1 MKAIAAVE
9 AELART
15 IGLGV
20 VKTLWVQLKRLRLGM
35 LASGD
40 AWVARHVE
48 IRGPKGSGKRT
59 AQHLV
64 KKMGSAL
71 SLVRSEFTCK
81 VLPADAAIRVA
92 AVVPT
97 TAATAWS
104 ATSRSCSGR

>member
-71 SLVRSEFTCK
+71 SLVCMPLCMK
-81 VLPADAAIRVA
+81 RVNA
-92 AVVPT
+92 KAKKE
-97 TAATAWS
+97 
-104 ATSRSCSGR
+104 